1 MSRRRVPDDASVI
14 TVYLGQFTRET
25 ANRIAGALEEARIV
39 WWYKEP
45 GLISQLW
52 EYGVRLFVDRKRLA
66 DARSIVD
73 RLRTEGEPR
82 SGGSGLP

>member
-1 MSRRRVPDDASVI
+1 MSRRRVPDDPNVI

-25 ANRIAGALEEARIV
+25 ANRIAGELEEAGIV

-52 EYGVRLFVDRKRLA
+52 EYGVRLFVDRKRLVEA
-66 DARSIVD
+66 KSIVD
-73 RLRTEGEPR
+73 RLRAESESP
-82 SGGSGLP
+82 GG

>member
-1 MSRRRVPDDASVI
+1 MSRRRVPDDPNVI
-14 TVYLGQFTRET
+14 TVYLGQYTRET
-25 ANRIAGALEEARIV
+25 ANRIAGELEKAAIV

-66 DARSIVD
+66 EARSIVD
-73 RLRTEGEPR
+73 RFRTESESP
-82 SGGSGLP
+82 GG

>member
-1 MSRRRVPDDASVI
+1 MSRRQVPDDPNVI

-25 ANRIAGALEEARIV
+25 ANRIAGELEEAGIV

-52 EYGVRLFVDRKRLA
+52 EYGVRLFVDRKRLVEA
-66 DARSIVD
+66 KSIVD
-73 RLRTEGEPR
+73 RFRTESESP
-82 SGGSGLP
+82 GG

>member
-1 MSRRRVPDDASVI
+1 MSRRRVPDDPNVI

-25 ANRIAGALEEARIV
+25 ANRIAGELEEAGIV

-52 EYGVRLFVDRKRLA
+52 EYGVRLFVDRKRLVEA
-66 DARSIVD
+66 KSIVD
-73 RLRTEGEPR
+73 RFRTESESP
-82 SGGSGLP
+82 GG

>member
-1 MSRRRVPDDASVI
+1 MSRRRVPDDPNVI

-25 ANRIAGALEEARIV
+25 ANRIAGELEKAAIV

-52 EYGVRLFVDRKRLA
+52 EYGVRLFVDRKRLVEA
-66 DARSIVD
+66 KSIVD
-73 RLRTEGEPR
+73 RFRAESESP
-82 SGGSGLP
+82 GG